1 MSREQVDAQLLR
13 LDSDG
18 GRISD
23 ALSELTDNSGYK
35 LLESA
40 PLRGTTAKRWQ
51 LASDRLAALWD
62 NYTAYQDVV
71 NRAREIRS
79 RRVKPRPEDLAAIAE
94 LLNGRSITLSV
105 KAVPLSERSLIG
117 PSTIVDT
124 VTLTGAVQRM
134 NTDFQAAADV
144 VSEVEAAWN
153 ALFELADPVQLE
165 LKELIVAVRAIE
177 DRALGT
183 AVAGVGDEYAA
194 LRQEV
199 FADPLGLRAPGSTFV
214 RRLESVRGEIAALA
228 ASVAGAADLRA
239 GFEQRIAQL
248 LRTVERIDEVEAAQ
262 RAAAREVAEKILT
275 GPLPSPTALGPALRA
290 RVGALSALREK
301 GQWTRL
307 AEEAAALAGALDDG
321 LAAANRIRAAIAGL
335 MERRE
340 ELRARLAAYRVRAA
354 RLGAAEN
361 QSLEAYYQ
369 TAYQLLWTRPCDLA
383 AATRALAGY
392 QKAVLALDGAGG
404 SGGRK

>member
-40 PLRGTTAKRWQ
+40 PLRGRTAKRWQ

-153 ALFELADPVQLE
+153 TLFELADPVQVE
-165 LKELIVAVRAIE
+165 LKELIAAVRAIE
-177 DRALGT
+177 DRALGA

-228 ASVAGAADLRA
+228 ASVAGAADLRT

-262 RAAAREVAEKILT
+262 RAAAREVEEKILT
-275 GPLPSPTALGPALRA
+275 GPLPWPTALGPALRA
-290 RVGALSALREK
+290 RVGALAALREK

-340 ELRARLAAYRVRAA
+340 ELRGRLAAYRVRAA